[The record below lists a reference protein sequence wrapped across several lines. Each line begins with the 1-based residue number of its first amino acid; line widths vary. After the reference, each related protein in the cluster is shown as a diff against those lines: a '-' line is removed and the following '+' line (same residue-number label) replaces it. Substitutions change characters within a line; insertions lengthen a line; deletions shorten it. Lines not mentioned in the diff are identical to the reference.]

1 MGKNKKPKSIG
12 RLIIDLTPLLDVIFI
27 VLIVVLAGQDTFNM
41 EADQKFAEAE
51 VYVSEA
57 DKKLDEMEA
66 LVDTYA
72 EQMAAYD
79 SLSDYFNAV
88 TVYASYSLENRRLRT
103 VYVMINNEEPVTL
116 NLTPSNTAETWA
128 ECKRMIEEVIKK
140 DETLPMIL
148 SINSNGDE
156 KMLLQRQACA
166 GILSIRAA
174 AARRERRT
182 AASAAQ
188 CPARR
193 PASAARPLPHCQRTW
208 RRARRRTARRRA

>member
-156 KMLLQRQACA
+156 KMLYRDDESIYAIFKVLQNAYP
-166 GILSIRAA
+166 GIISIR
-174 AARRERRT
+174 
-182 AASAAQ
+182 
-188 CPARR
+188 
-193 PASAARPLPHCQRTW
+193 
-208 RRARRRTARRRA
+208 

>member
-41 EADQKFAEAE
+41 EAEQNLEQAA
-51 VYVSEA
+51 VYRSEA
-57 DKKLDEMEA
+57 DKQLDEMEA
-66 LVDTYA
+66 EVEVYK

-79 SLSDYFNAV
+79 SLSEYFNVV

-103 VYVMINNEEPVTL
+103 VYVMVNNEEPVTL

-140 DETLPMIL
+140 DETLPLIL

-156 KMLLQRQACA
+156 KMLYRDDEAIYGIFRDLQNAYPDSN
-166 GILSIRAA
+166 ISIR
-174 AARRERRT
+174 
-182 AASAAQ
+182 
-188 CPARR
+188 
-193 PASAARPLPHCQRTW
+193 
-208 RRARRRTARRRA
+208 